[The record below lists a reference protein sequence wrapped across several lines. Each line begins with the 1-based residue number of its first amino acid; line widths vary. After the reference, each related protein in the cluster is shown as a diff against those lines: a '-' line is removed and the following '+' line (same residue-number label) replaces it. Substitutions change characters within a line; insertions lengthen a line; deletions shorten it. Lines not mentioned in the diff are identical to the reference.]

1 MGKICSSLDHYD
13 DVNDSPAAYVIHFK
27 QNIAFEDF
35 DQDNEE
41 VYDEA

>member
-1 MGKICSSLDHYD
+1 MGKICSSIDNWNQID
-13 DVNDSPAAYVIHFK
+13 DSPAAYVIHFR